1 MPRPPSPNATPSILG
16 RLSREQAL
24 RDAAWVAAFLKVA
37 EAWVHDAAKAGTLP
51 CIHVGD
57 VVRFDPDAIRAWGRT
72 GPRAPRQPATDADA
86 AAPVLSVLEEIRE
99 ALVER
104 EPLGAR
110 TLPAVTLKEAMR
122 RLGCGRVQ
130 VFKLLKSG
138 VLVRAQK
145 VGRKTLIT
153 AESID
158 QLLRTPAAATGPA
171 RKRRSPASSAGRS
184 RSWAP
189 MDLRRLRT

>member
-1 MPRPPSPNATPSILG
+1 MPRPPAPPATSVLG
-16 RLSREQAL
+16 PMSREQAL
-24 RDAAWVAAFLKVA
+24 RDAAWVAAFLNVD
-37 EAWVHDAAKAGTLP
+37 EAWVLEAAKAGTLP
-51 CIHVGD
+51 CIEVGTAI
-57 VVRFDPDAIRAWGRT
+57 RFDPDAIRAWGRAA
-72 GPRAPRQPATDADA
+72 PRARQA
-86 AAPVLSVLEEIRE
+86 ASGDDAPVLSVLEEIRE

-104 EPLGAR
+104 EPLGGR
-110 TLPAVTLKEAMR
+110 PLPAVTLKEAMR

-158 QLLRTPAAATGPA
+158 HLLRAPGNPPTTRRRRNAAPTA
-171 RKRRSPASSAGRS
+171 S
-184 RSWAP
+184 RSWTP
-189 MDLRRLRT
+189 MDPRRLRT

>member
-1 MPRPPSPNATPSILG
+1 MRRPSHSSPSILG
-16 RLSREQAL
+16 PMSREHAL
-24 RDAAWVAAFLKVA
+24 RDAAWVAAFLNVD
-37 EAWVHDAAKAGTLP
+37 EAWVLQAAKAGTLP
-51 CIHVGD
+51 CIHVGPA
-57 VVRFDPDAIRAWGRT
+57 VRFDPDAIRAWGRT
-72 GPRAPRQPATDADA
+72 HPAAPHTSKQTDA
-86 AAPVLSVLEEIRE
+86 PLLTVLEEIKE

-110 TLPAVTLKEAMR
+110 SLPAVTLKEAMR

-158 QLLRTPAAATGPA
+158 ELLRTPTRTPTVR
-171 RKRRSPASSAGRS
+171 RKRNAPSIPS
-184 RSWAP
+184 RGWAP